1 MCAFDAIKK
10 PLCIYCSA
18 KQGEDEEN
26 DDDDEEE
33 RKKWY
38 FIALQQ

>member
-18 KQGEDEEN
+18 KQGADEEN
-26 DDDDEEE
+26 DDDEEE
-33 RKKWY
+33 RKKQY
-38 FIALQQ
+38 FLALQQ